1 MVHEET
7 KLDEDEALTD
17 IISKS
22 YRVNESSDN
31 EQNPPYENNVE
42 DGDDEESANEEGH
55 NEEKEFCSDSYND
68 FDDNLLY
75 NSNEEFSDNSIE
87 SEWEVSDFLT
97 TDESDNEWKP

>member
-1 MVHEET
+1 MKVPIMSRT
-7 KLDEDEALTD
+7 
-17 IISKS
+17 
-22 YRVNESSDN
+22 
-31 EQNPPYENNVE
+31 PPYENNVE

-55 NEEKEFCSDSYND
+55 NEEKEFCPDSYND

-75 NSNEEFSDNSIE
+75 NCNEEFSDNSIE